1 MNIYIIVDSMKEQY
15 GVFTQLSN
23 TKLQSLF
30 QNFQRISVMQ
40 ITFSDYNVAIRT
52 QRQKGNQKNKK
63 SVYMLNTL
71 LSNLWNKKGKSIMA
85 TINFITNDN

>member
-1 MNIYIIVDSMKEQY
+1 MNIYRIVYSMKEQY

-30 QNFQRISVMQ
+30 QNFQRIPVMQ
-40 ITFSDYNVAIRT
+40 ITFSDCNVAIRT

-63 SVYMLNTL
+63 VYTC
-71 LSNLWNKKGKSIMA
+71 
-85 TINFITNDN
+85 